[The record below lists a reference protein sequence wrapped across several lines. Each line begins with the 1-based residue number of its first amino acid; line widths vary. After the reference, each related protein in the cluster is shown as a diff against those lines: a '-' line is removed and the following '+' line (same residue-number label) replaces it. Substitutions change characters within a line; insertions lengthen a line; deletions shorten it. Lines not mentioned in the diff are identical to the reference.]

1 MNKGMLFYVTGA
13 SGAGKDTLCCAA
25 RSVLNGFAPVLFA
38 HRYITRPAD
47 AGGENHV
54 ALTREE
60 FFQRREHSLFAL
72 SWESHGNGY
81 GIGAEIDRWL
91 DQGLSVVVNGS
102 RGYLAEAALRYPEMV
117 VIHIEVD
124 REVLKER
131 LLSRNRETEAQIEAR
146 LRRSDNLS
154 PVRHKNL
161 YTLYNNDSLEASV
174 SCFIE
179 VLKSLLPAQ
188 DWRVGA

>member
-1 MNKGMLFYVTGA
+1 MNNGRLVYVTGA
-13 SGAGKDTLCCAA
+13 SGAGKDTLCSEA
-25 RSVLNGFAPVLFA
+25 RAVLNGTAPVLFA

-60 FFQRREHSLFAL
+60 FYQRRELGLFAM

-91 DQGLSVVVNGS
+91 EKGVSVVVNGS
-102 RGYLAEAALRYPEMV
+102 RGYLAEAARRYPEMV

-131 LLSRNRETEAQIEAR
+131 LLVRNRETEVEIEAR
-146 LRRSDNLS
+146 LNRSDRL
-154 PVRHKNL
+154 PAVRHKNL
-161 YTLYNNDSLEASV
+161 CTLYNNDSLEASV
-174 SCFIE
+174 SCFVE
-179 VLKSLLPAQ
+179 VLESLLPEPYVLLEA
-188 DWRVGA
+188 